1 MSIYID
7 SRCDRFSCWCQHR
20 QGRDSAVLSGPFSQ
34 RRFSDPSHHLWHKET
49 KMALMPVIRKI
60 EDEHRVCRY
69 KPKTSLLLWH
79 TKGELLKNI
88 LAILCNIM
96 IVNHKR
102 CREKKKTIWLQNTCY
117 PQQLLIT
124 ASKRSTTLHYSK
136 CLFLCST
143 EDSQS
148 YRF

>member
-7 SRCDRFSCWCQHR
+7 SRCDRFLAGVNTGRAEILPSSLVHLVSAAFQIHPTICDIKR
-20 QGRDSAVLSGPFSQ
+20 QN
-34 RRFSDPSHHLWHKET
+34 
-49 KMALMPVIRKI
+49 MALMPVIRKI

-102 CREKKKTIWLQNTCY
+102 CREKKKNY
-117 PQQLLIT
+117 MASEYLLSTAVIDNCIEKIDHIT
-124 ASKRSTTLHYSK
+124 
-136 CLFLCST
+136 LFKMSLLCST

>member
-1 MSIYID
+1 
-7 SRCDRFSCWCQHR
+7 
-20 QGRDSAVLSGPFSQ
+20 
-34 RRFSDPSHHLWHKET
+34 
-49 KMALMPVIRKI
+49 MALMPVIRKI

-102 CREKKKTIWLQNTCY
+102 CREKKKKNY
-117 PQQLLIT
+117 MASEYLLSTAVIDNCIEKIDIT
-124 ASKRSTTLHYSK
+124 LFKMSLFVLH
-136 CLFLCST
+136 
-143 EDSQS
+143 
-148 YRF
+148 

>member
-1 MSIYID
+1 MIAFLAGVNTGRAEILPSSLVHLVSAAFQIHPTI
-7 SRCDRFSCWCQHR
+7 CDIKR
-20 QGRDSAVLSGPFSQ
+20 QN
-34 RRFSDPSHHLWHKET
+34 
-49 KMALMPVIRKI
+49 MALMPVIRKI
-60 EDEHRVCRY
+60 EDKHRFCRY

-102 CREKKKTIWLQNTCY
+102 CRGKKKTIWLQNTCY

-143 EDSQS
+143 EESQS